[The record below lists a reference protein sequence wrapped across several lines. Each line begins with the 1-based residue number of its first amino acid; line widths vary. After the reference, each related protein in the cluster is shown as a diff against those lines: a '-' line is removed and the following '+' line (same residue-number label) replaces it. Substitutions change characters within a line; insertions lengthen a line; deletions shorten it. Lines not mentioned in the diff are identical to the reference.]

1 MFDYGLCNSPFPVEA
16 VELKHIPK
24 FSFLLYNLDK
34 AGMYAFKII
43 FDYGFNSSGGF
54 NGCILRC
61 KS

>member
-34 AGMYAFKII
+34 AGMYAF
-43 FDYGFNSSGGF
+43 
-54 NGCILRC
+54 
-61 KS
+61 